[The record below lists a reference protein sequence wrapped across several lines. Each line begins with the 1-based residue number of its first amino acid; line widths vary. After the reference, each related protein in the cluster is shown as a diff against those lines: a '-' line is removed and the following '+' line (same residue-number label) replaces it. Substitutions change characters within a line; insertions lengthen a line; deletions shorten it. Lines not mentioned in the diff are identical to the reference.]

1 MNLFR
6 RAVRTILF
14 LTGLVV
20 GIVVGLAAFFSRQ
33 MLRPQRQILWANPR
47 DAGLPYEDVEFPAR
61 DGLRLSGWFLPA
73 GDNDSSSKPTLI
85 LVHNWLWNRL
95 GEAADTL
102 MGNISGAL
110 PVDMLRLGH
119 ALHQAGFHILMVDHR
134 NHGESAEG
142 GAVTF
147 GLQESND
154 VLGAVDYL
162 QTRPDVDKAHVGVV
176 GFGMGANATLFAL
189 PHAESIGAA
198 VAVQPAS
205 PSLFAERY
213 AADLFG
219 PLGKPVVALT
229 ELIYRQLGQ
238 LPLRS
243 IEPLLAVSAAQDMP
257 VLYVQGNGDRW
268 GSVSNVAQMVERTP
282 GSTDPLFIDTH
293 HRYGGYRYIVQN
305 PEVLTAFFM
314 AHFS

>member
-1 MNLFR
+1 
-6 RAVRTILF
+6 
-14 LTGLVV
+14 
-20 GIVVGLAAFFSRQ
+20 
-33 MLRPQRQILWANPR
+33 
-47 DAGLPYEDVEFPAR
+47 
-61 DGLRLSGWFLPA
+61 
-73 GDNDSSSKPTLI
+73 
-85 LVHNWLWNRL
+85 
-95 GEAADTL
+95 

-110 PVDMLRLGH
+110 PVDMLRLAH
-119 ALHQAGFHILMVDHR
+119 ALHRAGFHILMLDHR
-134 NHGESAEG
+134 NHGESADG

-154 VLGAVDYL
+154 ILGAIDYL
-162 QTRPDVDKAHVGVV
+162 QTRPDVDTAHVGVV

-189 PHAESIGAA
+189 PHTEGIGAA

-219 PLGKPVVALT
+219 PLGKPVLVLT

-238 LPLRS
+238 LPLRA
-243 IEPLLAVSAAQDMP
+243 IEPLMAVSAAHDTP

-268 GSVSNVAQMVERTP
+268 GSVSNVAQMVEKTP
-282 GSTDPLFIDTH
+282 GATDPLFVDTH
-293 HRYGGYRYIVQN
+293 HRYGGYRYVVQN

-314 AHFS
+314 AQLR